1 MLASKD
7 FRADE
12 ILEITSSKHLDLA
25 HEKIAAPTCMVSLK
39 VLSYSVETK
48 IYKQGL
54 KSFDNKGSLNNI

>member
-1 MLASKD
+1 MLESKD

-25 HEKIAAPTCMVSLK
+25 HEKTAAPTYTVSLK

-48 IYKQGL
+48 NYKQGL